1 MPTQKLFCYVDE
13 TGQDTKGRLFI
24 VAVVVT
30 AEKRDELLALCEQLE
45 ADSAKGR
52 SKWSRTQHPK
62 RLAYLRRVLTD
73 RRFHAAIRY
82 AVFRHTTGYDLA
94 TIEAVAKALHQQ
106 PTPYAATVY
115 VDGLPPSKRNP
126 YTQHLRGLGLS
137 IEKVRGVPRDENNA
151 LIRLA
156 DAVAGFVRDVEES
169 RSAEYQELFTTAR
182 QRGLLI
188 ELP

>member
-1 MPTQKLFCYVDE
+1 MPTQKIFCYVDE

-45 ADSAKGR
+45 TDTAKGR
-52 SKWSRTQHPK
+52 SKWSRAQHRK
-62 RLAYLRRVLTD
+62 RLAYLTRVFTD
-73 RRFHAAIRY
+73 RRFPASLRY

-94 TIEAVAKALHQQ
+94 TIEAVAKALHQH
-106 PTPYAATVY
+106 PVPYAATIY

-126 YTQHLRGLGLS
+126 YAQHLRGLGLS
-137 IEKVRGVPRDENNA
+137 IEKVRGVPRDESNA

-156 DAVAGFVRDVEES
+156 DAVAGFVRDVQES
-169 RSAEYQELFTTAR
+169 RSAEYQALFATAK
-182 QRGLLI
+182 QRGLLV